1 MIYTSIMLSLMAFF
15 AMFCTLFNNFEN
27 SYRYFCSKELPKR
40 HDNYNNFIEVSNV
53 FSTFVL
59 MEDNVNNQTNI
70 ANRTQIIK
78 NPN

>member
-1 MIYTSIMLSLMAFF
+1 
-15 AMFCTLFNNFEN
+15 MFRTVFNNFEKR
-27 SYRYFCSKELPKR
+27 YKYFCSKELPKR

-78 NPN
+78 NPNW